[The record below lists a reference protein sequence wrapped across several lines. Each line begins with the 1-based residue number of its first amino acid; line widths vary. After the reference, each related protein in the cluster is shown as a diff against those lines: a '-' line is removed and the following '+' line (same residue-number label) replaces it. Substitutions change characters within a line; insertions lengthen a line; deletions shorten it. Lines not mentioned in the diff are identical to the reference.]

1 MWTPGMWEMVII
13 FLIVLL
19 LFGGKKLP
27 SLARSIGSGIN
38 EFKKGMSGQ
47 APLEDNYED
56 SEPEKIEKPK
66 SKSKNRKA

>member
-1 MWTPGMWEMVII
+1 MLMWTPGMGEMVLI

-38 EFKKGMSGQ
+38 EFKKGLNGQ
-47 APLEDNYED
+47 PSEEEIVRK
-56 SEPEKIEKPK
+56 EPEKIETPPAPK
-66 SKSKNRKA
+66 RKK

>member
-1 MWTPGMWEMVII
+1 MLMWTPGMGEMVVI

-38 EFKKGMSGQ
+38 EFKKGLSGQ
-47 APLEDNYED
+47 PSEEEIV
-56 SEPEKIEKPK
+56 SKEPEKIETPPAAK
-66 SKSKNRKA
+66 RKK